1 MYLKAIQMK
10 GFKSFPNKT
19 RLEFGSGVSV
29 IVGPNGSGK
38 SNISDAL
45 VWALGEQSP
54 SAVRGGQMQ
63 DLLFGGAEG
72 VPSASAAEVELV
84 FDNSDGRLESDFS
97 ELSVTRRLGR
107 DGEGEYRINGARCR
121 LVDVIEVLSD
131 TGLGKEMH
139 SVLSQGKVDEIVA
152 SKPKERR
159 LLIEEAAGLG
169 KHRKR
174 RRRAQI
180 KLEKTRD
187 NLDRVLDVER
197 EARRALKPLKRQ
209 AEAAETHARLEL
221 QANELR
227 AEQASDQ
234 LLVADRELGE
244 AVKLAGQAREARAQ
258 IEQQLAGVAKRREQA
273 EQRIAAEAARRE
285 KATESL
291 FTVRSACERLE
302 NARERMNERVSRL
315 GTEIE
320 RHQGEL
326 GQLELDIQPEV
337 DRSRIAGLE
346 TELAEIER
354 QGRAELELEL
364 ADMRAQHENA
374 RRELTE
380 LEGRVAALRETA
392 QQSEQAAAQ
401 TRRAVAEAQQ
411 ALTTARR
418 ERVRI
423 EGELDAVEQFLRESA
438 GDAGVDA
445 LAEQLSV
452 EPGYEP
458 AVTAV
463 LGRRLRAAV
472 VEDLTAGHG
481 FLDRLGESGGSALLA
496 ERAGSMGVSVSPTS
510 GGAPPDVVPP
520 GAVPLIEKLSA
531 ESRAMSIVS
540 VLLAGVWLVESFDG
554 IPADFAGIAVTRS
567 GRVFFGATGELR
579 QAPGGGEQ
587 RVLAERNRRESLAS
601 ARDAARSAESA
612 AQTGLEAAE
621 SAQHEAEAA
630 RDAAHDAARSARIER
645 DELSGAVQGQA
656 RAIERRIEAGLA
668 DGPTAVRRAAIEA
681 ELRSER
687 AHADSLQR
695 AAELQRRR
703 RAELAQK
710 LVNER
715 AALPLAQR
723 LGEVLGSAAAAA
735 NERIAVLAAAL
746 DGDREAGE
754 RLAQELREHAT
765 EEARL
770 QASLREQGELV
781 TTAEV
786 RAQRARDLQAE
797 AAAAVEELSSALG
810 REVVAAEQP
819 LDDARR
825 EEIAVGLTR
834 IARRREL
841 LGPINP
847 LARDEY
853 AQALAH
859 VEELESQRDDLERAL
874 KELGELIREIDRTI
888 RTSFEETFAST
899 SAHFEDLIAHLF
911 PGGSG
916 KLNLVREE
924 RPKQAPLTPA
934 GADAA
939 EAEAAADAAE
949 QAMPEDPD
957 ENVDTDLE
965 YGVEIEARL
974 PGAKSGRRLTLLSG
988 GERSLVAL
996 AFLFSVFLTKPC
1008 PFYVF
1013 DEAEAALDDVN
1024 IDRLVALLREH
1035 SVRSQFIVITHQ
1047 KRTMDAADCL
1057 YGVSMGADGISKV
1070 VTRRMH
1076 GKPTGDPAELAV
1088 A

>member
-1 MYLKAIQMK
+1 MYLKAIQLK
-10 GFKSFPNKT
+10 GFKSFPAKT
-19 RLEFGSGVSV
+19 RLEFGPGVSV

-38 SNISDAL
+38 SNISDGL

-63 DLLFGGAEG
+63 DLLWGGADG

-84 FDNSDGRLESDFS
+84 FDNSDGTLDSGFS
-97 ELSVTRRLGR
+97 ELSITRRLGR
-107 DGEGEYRINGARCR
+107 DGDGEYRINGARCR

-159 LLIEEAAGLG
+159 LLVEEAAGLG

-174 RRRAQI
+174 RRRAQL

-197 EARRALKPLKRQ
+197 EARRSLKPLKRQ

-227 AEQASDQ
+227 AEQAADQ
-234 LLVADRELGE
+234 LLQADGELGE
-244 AVKLAGQAREARAQ
+244 AVKLAGDAREARGK
-258 IEQQLAGVAKRREQA
+258 IEAQLAEVAKQREIA
-273 EQRIAAEAARRE
+273 ERKIAAEAARRE

-291 FTVRSACERLE
+291 YSVRSACERLE
-302 NARERMNERVSRL
+302 NARERSAERIARL
-315 GTEIE
+315 TSEIE

-326 GQLELDIQPEV
+326 GQLELDVQPEA
-337 DRSRIAGLE
+337 DRTRIAGLE

-354 QGRAELELEL
+354 QGRAELEAEL
-364 ADMRAQHENA
+364 ADMRKQHEAA
-374 RRELTE
+374 RVELTE
-380 LEGRVAALRETA
+380 LEGRTAALRETA
-392 QQSEQAAAQ
+392 QQAEQAAVAA
-401 TRRAVAEAQQ
+401 RRSVGEAQQ
-411 ALTTARR
+411 ALAGARR
-418 ERVRI
+418 ERARL
-423 EGELDAVEQFLRESA
+423 EGELGAVEQFLREAAS
-438 GDAGVDA
+438 DAGADA

-452 EPGYEP
+452 EPGYEL

-472 VEDLTAGHG
+472 VESLGDGQS
-481 FLDRLGESGGSALLA
+481 FLDRLGDNGGSALLA
-496 ERAGSMGVSVSPTS
+496 GRATGRPATSP
-510 GGAPPDVVPP
+510 PP
-520 GAVPLIEKLSA
+520 GGTPLASKLTTV
-531 ESRAMSIVS
+531 SRAEPV
-540 VLLAGVWLVESFDG
+540 VQALLANAWLVDSLDSLPG
-554 IPADFAGIAVTRS
+554 DFGGVAVTKS
-567 GRVFFGATGELR
+567 GRVFFAATGELR
-579 QAPGGGEQ
+579 QAAGGGEQ
-587 RVLAERNRRESLAS
+587 RVLSERNRREQI
-601 ARDAARSAESA
+601 A
-612 AQTGLEAAE
+612 AQLAAAKQSEATAQAALESSETELRSRE
-621 SAQHEAEAA
+621 SA
-630 RDAAHDAARSARIER
+630 RDAAHDTARTARIER
-645 DELSGAVQGQA
+645 DELSGAVQGQS

-687 AHADSLQR
+687 AHHDSLQR

-703 RAELAQK
+703 RAELEQK
-710 LVNER
+710 LVNMR
-715 AALPLAQR
+715 AALPHAGQ
-723 LGEVLGSAAAAA
+723 LGEVLGAAAAVA
-735 NERIAVLAAAL
+735 NERIAVLATAL

-754 RLAQELREHAT
+754 KLALELRGHAT

-770 QASLREQGELV
+770 QSALREQGELV

-797 AAAAVEELSSALG
+797 ASAAARELASALG
-810 REVVAAEQP
+810 REVTAAAQP
-819 LDDARR
+819 LTGERR
-825 EEIAVGLTR
+825 EEIVTGLAR

-859 VEELESQRDDLERAL
+859 VEELEAQRDDLETAL
-874 KELGELIREIDRTI
+874 KELTSLIKEIDRTI
-888 RTSFEETFAST
+888 QTSFEETFQST
-899 SAHFEDLIAHLF
+899 SAHFEELIARLF

-924 RPKQAPLTPA
+924 RPKAAPLTPA

-939 EAEAAADAAE
+939 EAEAAADQAE
-949 QAMPEDPD
+949 DQMPADPD
-957 ENVDTDLE
+957 TQDDTELE
-965 YGVEIEARL
+965 YGVEIEVKL
-974 PGAKSGRRLTLLSG
+974 PGSKSGRRLTLLSG

-1024 IDRLVALLREH
+1024 IDRLVGLLREH
-1035 SVRSQFIVITHQ
+1035 SAQSQFIVITHQ

-1070 VTRRMH
+1070 ITRRMH
-1076 GKPTGDPAELAV
+1076 GKPAGDQTELAV

>member
-10 GFKSFPNKT
+10 GFKSFPAKT
-19 RLEFGSGVSV
+19 RLEFGPGVSV

-38 SNISDAL
+38 SNISDGL

-63 DLLFGGAEG
+63 DLLWGGAEG

-84 FDNSDGRLESDFS
+84 FDNSDGTLDSGFS
-97 ELSVTRRLGR
+97 ELSITRRLGR

-159 LLIEEAAGLG
+159 LLVEEAAGLG

-174 RRRAQI
+174 RRRAQL
-180 KLEKTRD
+180 KLQKTRD

-197 EARRALKPLKRQ
+197 EARRSLKPLKRQ

-227 AEQASDQ
+227 AEQAADQ
-234 LLVADRELGE
+234 LLQADRELSD
-244 AVKLAGQAREARAQ
+244 AVKLASDAREARGR
-258 IEQQLAGVAKRREQA
+258 IEAQLAEVAKRRETA
-273 EQRIAAEAARRE
+273 EQKIAAEAARRE

-291 FTVRSACERLE
+291 FSVRSACERIE
-302 NARERMNERVSRL
+302 NARERAAERVTRL
-315 GTEIE
+315 TVEIQ

-326 GQLELDIQPEV
+326 GQLELDVQPEI
-337 DRSRIAGLE
+337 DRTRIAALE

-354 QGRAELELEL
+354 QGRAELEAEL
-364 ADMRAQHENA
+364 SDMRSQHEAA
-374 RRELTE
+374 RVRLTE
-380 LEGRVAALRETA
+380 LEGRAAALRETA
-392 QQSEQAAAQ
+392 GQAEQAASAA
-401 TRRAVAEAQQ
+401 RRAVGEAQQ
-411 ALTTARR
+411 QLAAARR
-418 ERVRI
+418 ERARL
-423 EGELDAVEQFLRESA
+423 EGELGAVEQFLREAAS
-438 GDAGVDA
+438 DAGADA

-452 EPGYEP
+452 EPGFEP

-472 VEDLTAGHG
+472 VDSLGDG
-481 FLDRLGESGGSALLA
+481 QSFLDRLGENGGSALLA
-496 ERAGSMGVSVSPTS
+496 GRPTGRPATSP
-510 GGAPPDVVPP
+510 PP
-520 GAVPLIEKLSA
+520 GAVPLASKLTSA
-531 ESRAMSIVS
+531 ARAQS
-540 VLLAGVWLVESFDG
+540 VVGALLSDAWLVESLDSLPPGFSG
-554 IPADFAGIAVTRS
+554 VAVTKS

-579 QAPGGGEQ
+579 QAPIGGDQ
-587 RVLAERNRRESLAS
+587 RMLAERNRRERMAAELEVAKNAEQS
-601 ARDAARSAESA
+601 ALTALESAESRLRERE
-612 AQTGLEAAE
+612 Q
-621 SAQHEAEAA
+621 A
-630 RDAAHDAARSARIER
+630 RDAAHDQARTARVER

-668 DGPTAVRRAAIEA
+668 DGPTAVRRAGIEA
-681 ELRSER
+681 ELRTER
-687 AHADSLQR
+687 SHADSLQR

-703 RAELAQK
+703 RAELDQK
-710 LVNER
+710 LVKMR
-715 AALPLAQR
+715 AVLPTAHQLVEALAA
-723 LGEVLGSAAAAA
+723 GAAAA
-735 NERIAVLAAAL
+735 NERIAVLATVL

-754 RLAQELREHAT
+754 ALAAELRGHAG

-770 QASLREQGELV
+770 QGSLREQGELV

-797 AAAAVEELSSALG
+797 ASAAARELASALG
-810 REVVAAEQP
+810 REVAAAEQA
-819 LDDARR
+819 LTDERR
-825 EEIAVGLTR
+825 EEIVVGLQR

-853 AQALAH
+853 AQAVAH
-859 VEELESQRDDLERAL
+859 VEELETQRDDLETAL
-874 KELGELIREIDRTI
+874 KELNSLIKEIDRTI
-888 RTSFEETFAST
+888 QTSFEQTFEST
-899 SAHFEDLIAHLF
+899 STHFEELIARLF

-924 RPKQAPLTPA
+924 RPKQAPLTAA
-934 GADAA
+934 GAGSA
-939 EAEAAADAAE
+939 EAEAAAE
-949 QAMPEDPD
+949 QAEEQMPADPD
-957 ENVDTDLE
+957 DQTDSDLE
-965 YGVEIEARL
+965 YGVEIEVRL
-974 PGAKSGRRLTLLSG
+974 PGSKSGRRLTLLSG

-1024 IDRLVALLREH
+1024 IDRLVGLLREH
-1035 SVRSQFIVITHQ
+1035 SAQSQFIVITHQ

-1070 VTRRMH
+1070 ITRRMH
-1076 GKPTGDPAELAV
+1076 GKPTGDQAELAV

>member
-1 MYLKAIQMK
+1 MYLKAIQLK
-10 GFKSFPNKT
+10 GFKSFPAKT
-19 RLEFGSGVSV
+19 RLEFGPGVSV

-38 SNISDAL
+38 SNISDGL

-54 SAVRGGQMQ
+54 SAIRGGQMQ
-63 DLLFGGAEG
+63 DLLWGGADG
-72 VPSASAAEVELV
+72 VPSASAAEVELI
-84 FDNSDGRLESDFS
+84 FDNSDGTLDSDFS
-97 ELSVTRRLGR
+97 ELAITRRLSR

-159 LLIEEAAGLG
+159 LLVEEAAGLG

-174 RRRAQI
+174 RRRAQL

-197 EARRALKPLKRQ
+197 EARRSLKPLKRQ

-227 AEQASDQ
+227 AEQASDH
-234 LLVADRELGE
+234 LLIAQSELSE
-244 AVKLAGQAREARAQ
+244 AVKLAAEAREARGKIEAQ
-258 IEQQLAGVAKRREQA
+258 LTEVAKQRELA
-273 EQRIAAEAARRE
+273 EQKIAAEAARRE

-291 FTVRSACERLE
+291 FSVRSACERLE
-302 NARERMNERVSRL
+302 NGRERSVERVARL
-315 GTEIE
+315 SAEIE

-326 GQLELDIQPEV
+326 GQLELDVQPEV

-346 TELAEIER
+346 SELAEIER
-354 QGRAELELEL
+354 QGRAELEAEL
-364 ADMRAQHENA
+364 ADMRKQHEAA
-374 RRELTE
+374 RVHLTE
-380 LEGRVAALRETA
+380 LEGRAAAMRETA
-392 QQSEQAAAQ
+392 QQAEQVATAA
-401 TRRAVAEAQQ
+401 RRTVGEAQQ
-411 ALTTARR
+411 ALAQTRR
-418 ERVRI
+418 ERARL
-423 EGELDAVEQFLRESA
+423 EGELGAVEQFLREAAS
-438 GDAGVDA
+438 DAGADA

-472 VEDLTAGHG
+472 VESLGDGQS
-481 FLDRLGESGGSALLA
+481 FLDRLGENGGSALLA
-496 ERAGSMGVSVSPTS
+496 GRATGRPAT
-510 GGAPPDVVPP
+510 APPF
-520 GAVPLIEKLSA
+520 GATPLASKLTA
-531 ESRAMSIVS
+531 ASRAEPV
-540 VLLAGVWLVESFDG
+540 VRALLANAWLVDSLDSLAPGFDG
-554 IPADFAGIAVTRS
+554 VAVTKS
-567 GRVFFGATGELR
+567 GRVYFGAIGELR
-579 QAPGGGEQ
+579 QAPVGGDQ
-587 RVLAERNRRESLAS
+587 RVLAERNRRETLVQAQ
-601 ARDAARSAESA
+601 SA
-612 AQTGLEAAE
+612 AQTAETAAQTALDSAEQQLRQLEQ
-621 SAQHEAEAA
+621 S
-630 RDAAHDAARSARIER
+630 RDAAHDAARVARVER
-645 DELSGAVQGQA
+645 DELSGAVQGQS

-668 DGPTAVRRAAIEA
+668 DGPTAVRRAAIDA

-703 RAELAQK
+703 RAELQQK
-710 LVNER
+710 LTNMRTV
-715 AALPLAQR
+715 LPTAQE
-723 LGEVLGSAAAAA
+723 LVEVLAAAAAAA
-735 NERIAVLAAAL
+735 NERIAVLAASL
-746 DGDREAGE
+746 NGDREAGE
-754 RLAQELREHAT
+754 LLAQGLRAHAT

-770 QASLREQGELV
+770 QGLLREHGETV

-797 AAAAVEELSSALG
+797 ASAAARELAGALG
-810 REVVAAEQP
+810 REVTAGAEP
-819 LDDARR
+819 LSDQRR
-825 EEIAVGLTR
+825 EEITIGLQR

-859 VEELESQRDDLERAL
+859 VEELETQRDDLETAL
-874 KELGELIREIDRTI
+874 KELNSLIKEIDRTI
-888 RTSFEETFAST
+888 QVSFEQTFEST
-899 SAHFEDLIAHLF
+899 STHFEELIARLF

-924 RPKQAPLTPA
+924 RPKQAPLTAA
-934 GADAA
+934 GTDSAEADAA
-939 EAEAAADAAE
+939 AEAAEA
-949 QAMPEDPD
+949 QMPADPD
-957 ENVDTDLE
+957 DQHDSDLE
-965 YGVEIEARL
+965 YGVEIEVTL
-974 PGAKSGRRLTLLSG
+974 PGSKTGRRLTLLSG

-1024 IDRLVALLREH
+1024 IDRLVGLLREH
-1035 SVRSQFIVITHQ
+1035 SAQSQFIVITHQ
-1047 KRTMDAADCL
+1047 QRTMDAADCL

-1070 VTRRMH
+1070 ITRRMH
-1076 GKPTGDPAELAV
+1076 GKPAEDQADQSELAV

>member
-1 MYLKAIQMK
+1 MYLKAIQIK
-10 GFKSFPNKT
+10 GFKSFPTKT
-19 RLEFGSGVSV
+19 RLEFGPGVSV

-63 DLLFGGAEG
+63 DLLFGGTEG

-84 FDNSDGRLESDFS
+84 FDNSDGTLESDFS
-97 ELSVTRRLGR
+97 ELAVTRRLGR

-152 SKPKERR
+152 SKPKDRR

-174 RRRAQI
+174 RRRARL
-180 KLEKTRD
+180 KLEKARD

-234 LLVADRELGE
+234 LLIADRELGE
-244 AVKLAGQAREARAQ
+244 AVQQAARAREARGAIEAQ
-258 IEQQLAGVAKRREQA
+258 LSDVAKRREQA
-273 EQRIAAEAARRE
+273 EQRIAAESARRE

-302 NARERMNERVSRL
+302 GARERMSERVVRL
-315 GTEIE
+315 TADIE
-320 RHQGEL
+320 RYQGEL
-326 GQLELDIQPEV
+326 GQLELDVQPEV
-337 DRSRIAGLE
+337 DRSRIAGLQQ
-346 TELAEIER
+346 ELADIEL
-354 QGRAELELEL
+354 QGRAELEAEL
-364 ADMRAQHENA
+364 VGMREQHQSA
-374 RRELTE
+374 RSELTE
-380 LEGRVAALRETA
+380 MEGRTAALRESAQQAEQSAAAARRAIGEA
-392 QQSEQAAAQ
+392 QQS
-401 TRRAVAEAQQ
+401 
-411 ALTTARR
+411 LTVSRR

-423 EGELDAVEQFLRESA
+423 DGELDSVEQFLREAAS
-438 GDAGVDA
+438 DAGADA

-463 LGRRLRAAV
+463 LGRRLHAAV
-472 VEDLTAGHG
+472 VDDLGSG
-481 FLDRLGESGGSALLA
+481 QSFLDRLGENGGSALLT
-496 ERAGSMGVSVSPTS
+496 GSVRSARDSA
-510 GGAPPDVVPP
+510 APPPP
-520 GAVPLIEKLSA
+520 GAQRLANKLSV
-531 ESRAMSIVS
+531 ESRAQPIVAA
-540 VLLAGVWLVESFDG
+540 LLSDVWLVDSLIDL
-554 IPADFAGIAVTRS
+554 PAEFVGIAVTRA
-567 GRVFFGATGELR
+567 GRVFFGTTGELR
-579 QAPGGGEQ
+579 QAPSGGEQ
-587 RVLAERNRRESLAS
+587 RILAERNRRDRLVDE
-601 ARDAARSAESA
+601 RDAARVAESA
-612 AQTGLEAAE
+612 AQIALEAAE
-621 SAQHEAEAA
+621 VTLREHETA
-630 RDAAHDAARSARIER
+630 RDSAHDVARTARIER
-645 DELSGAVQGQA
+645 DELSGAVQGQS

-703 RAELAQK
+703 RVELEQR
-710 LVNER
+710 LVNAR
-715 AALPLAQR
+715 VALPLAHR
-723 LGEVLGSAAAAA
+723 LSDALAAAAA
-735 NERIAVLAAAL
+735 ASNERIAVLAATL

-754 RLAQELREHAT
+754 RLAQELRRHAT
-765 EEARL
+765 DEARL
-770 QASLREQGELV
+770 QGTLREQGELV

-786 RAQRARDLQAE
+786 RAQRARDMRAE
-797 AAAAVEELSSALG
+797 AAAAVSELCESLG
-810 REVVAAEQP
+810 REITAAERP
-819 LDDARR
+819 LDDGRR
-825 EEIAVGLTR
+825 EEIATGLLR

-859 VEELESQRDDLERAL
+859 VEELETQRDDLESAL
-874 KELGELIREIDRTI
+874 KELGELIKEIDRTI

-899 SAHFEDLIAHLF
+899 SAHFEDLIARLF
-911 PGGSG
+911 PGGG
-916 KLNLVREE
+916 GRLNLVREE
-924 RPKQAPLTPA
+924 RPRQAPLTPS
-934 GADAA
+934 GTDAA

-957 ENVDTDLE
+957 DAIDTELE

-1035 SVRSQFIVITHQ
+1035 SEQSQFIVITHQ

-1070 VTRRMH
+1070 ITRRMH
-1076 GKPTGDPAELAV
+1076 GKPAGDQTELAV

>member
-1 MYLKAIQMK
+1 MK
-10 GFKSFPNKT
+10 GFKSFPGKT
-19 RLEFGSGVSV
+19 RLEFGPGVSV
-29 IVGPNGSGK
+29 VVGPNGSGK
-38 SNISDAL
+38 SNISDAI

-54 SAVRGGQMQ
+54 NAVRGGQMQ

-84 FDNSDGRLESDFS
+84 FDNADGTLDSDFS
-97 ELSVTRRLGR
+97 ELAITRRLGR

-174 RRRAQI
+174 RHRARL

-227 AEQASDQ
+227 AARAADQ
-234 LLVADRELGE
+234 LLLADRALSE
-244 AVKLAGQAREARAQ
+244 ATQSAGQARAERGR
-258 IEQQLAGVAKRREQA
+258 IEQQLAEGARRREQS

-285 KATESL
+285 QAAESL
-291 FTVRSACERLE
+291 FSVRSACERLE
-302 NARERMNERVSRL
+302 NASERAKERVSRL
-315 GTEIE
+315 SAEID
-320 RHQGEL
+320 RHHAEL
-326 GQLELDIQPEV
+326 GQLELDVQPEI
-337 DRSRIAGLE
+337 DRSRVAGLE
-346 TELAEIER
+346 SELAEIELR
-354 QGRAELELEL
+354 G
-364 ADMRAQHENA
+364 H
-374 RRELTE
+374 TE
-380 LEGRVAALRETA
+380 LEAELAGMREQLATASGELAALEDRTVALREVA
-392 QQSEQAAAQ
+392 QKAEQSAVAA
-401 TRRAVAEAQQ
+401 RRAVAEAQQ
-411 ALTTARR
+411 TLAAAHR
-418 ERVRI
+418 ERARL
-423 EGELDAVEQFLRESA
+423 EGELGAVEQYLREAAS
-438 GDAGVDA
+438 DAGADA
-445 LAEQLSV
+445 LAEQFSV

-458 AVTAV
+458 AVAAV
-463 LGRRLRAAV
+463 LGRRLHAAV
-472 VEDLTAGHG
+472 VDDLAAGQS
-481 FLDRLGESGGSALLA
+481 FLDRLGENGGSALLA
-496 ERAGSMGVSVSPTS
+496 GRAAATPSP
-510 GGAPPDVVPP
+510 APP
-520 GAVPLIEKLSA
+520 GAQRLAEKLTA
-531 ESRAMSIVS
+531 GSRAEPIIAA
-540 VLLAGVWLVESFDG
+540 LLADVWLVESLELL
-554 IPADFAGIAVTRS
+554 PADFDGVAVTRM

-587 RVLAERNRRESLAS
+587 RVLAERNRRDRVAAELRT
-601 ARDAARSAESA
+601 ARDSEVA
-612 AQTGLEAAE
+612 AQTALETAE
-621 SAQHEAEAA
+621 TALREQERVRDEAHNAA
-630 RDAAHDAARSARIER
+630 RAAGIAR
-645 DELSGAVQGQA
+645 DELSGAVQGKS
-656 RAIERRIEAGLA
+656 RAIERRVEAGLA

-687 AHADSLQR
+687 AHTDSLRR
-695 AAELQRRR
+695 AADLQQRR
-703 RAELAQK
+703 RAELEQK
-710 LVNER
+710 LANMRV
-715 AALPLAQR
+715 ALPTAQQ
-723 LGEVLGSAAAAA
+723 LGEALSASADAA

-746 DGDREAGE
+746 EGDREAGE
-754 RLAQELREHAT
+754 RLARELREHAN

-786 RAQRARDLQAE
+786 RAQRARDQQAE
-797 AAAAVEELSSALG
+797 VSTTVAELSAALG
-810 REVVAAEQP
+810 REVSAAEQP
-819 LDDARR
+819 LDESQR
-825 EEIAVGLTR
+825 EEVATGLAR

-859 VEELESQRDDLERAL
+859 VEELESQSDDLEKAL
-874 KELGELIREIDRTI
+874 KELGDLIKEIDRTI
-888 RTSFEETFAST
+888 RTSFERTFEST
-899 SAHFEDLIAHLF
+899 SVHFEQLIGRLF
-911 PGGSG
+911 PDGSG
-916 KLNLVREE
+916 RLNLVREE
-924 RPKQAPLTPA
+924 RPQAAPLTPTS
-934 GADAA
+934 ADTA
-939 EAEAAADAAE
+939 EAEAASEAAE
-949 QAMPEDPD
+949 QALPDDPD
-957 ENVDTDLE
+957 ALIDAERE
-965 YGVEIEARL
+965 YGVEIEVRL
-974 PGAKSGRRLTLLSG
+974 PGGKSGRRLSLLSG

-1008 PFYVF
+1008 PFYIF

-1035 SVRSQFIVITHQ
+1035 SAHSQFIVITHQ

-1070 VTRRMH
+1070 ITRRMH
-1076 GKPTGDPAELAV
+1076 GKPAGEQAELA
-1088 A
+1088 AA

>member
-19 RLEFGSGVSV
+19 RLEFGPGVSV

-97 ELSVTRRLGR
+97 ELSVIRRLGR

-227 AEQASDQ
+227 AEQAADQ
-234 LLVADRELGE
+234 LLVADRDLGE

-258 IEQQLAGVAKRREQA
+258 IEQQLAGVAKRRELA

-291 FTVRSACERLE
+291 FSVRSACQRLE
-302 NARERMNERVSRL
+302 NARERMNERVGRL
-315 GTEIE
+315 STEIE

-326 GQLELDIQPEV
+326 GQLELDVQPEV

-346 TELAEIER
+346 IELAEIER

-364 ADMRAQHENA
+364 ADMRVQHETA
-374 RRELTE
+374 RRDLTE
-380 LEGRVAALRETA
+380 LEGRAAALRETA
-392 QQSEQAAAQ
+392 QQSEQAAVQ
-401 TRRAVAEAQQ
+401 TRRAVAEARQ
-411 ALTTARR
+411 ALTAAQR

-438 GDAGVDA
+438 GDAGADA
-445 LAEQLSV
+445 LAEHLSV
-452 EPGYEP
+452 EAGYEP

-472 VEDLTAGHG
+472 VSDLTAGHG

-496 ERAGSMGVSVSPTS
+496 ERAGGARSSASPTPS
-510 GGAPPDVVPP
+510 AMPS

-554 IPADFAGIAVTRS
+554 IPADFAGIAVTRA
-567 GRVFFGATGELR
+567 GRVFFGPTGELR

-587 RVLAERNRRESLAS
+587 RVLAERNRRENLVEAGN
-601 ARDAARSAESA
+601 AARSAESA

-621 SAQHEAEAA
+621 KAQHESEAS
-630 RDAAHDAARSARIER
+630 RDVAHDAARGARIER

-681 ELRSER
+681 ELRTER

-710 LVNER
+710 LVNAR

-723 LGEVLGSAAAAA
+723 LGEVLGLAAAAA
-735 NERIAVLAAAL
+735 NERIAVLAAEL

-754 RLAQELREHAT
+754 RLAQELRQHAT
-765 EEARL
+765 DEARL

-786 RAQRARDLQAE
+786 RAQRSRDLRAE
-797 AAAAVEELSSALG
+797 AAAVVEELSSALG

-825 EEIAVGLTR
+825 EEIATGLTR

-859 VEELESQRDDLERAL
+859 VEELESRRDDLERAL

-957 ENVDTDLE
+957 ESVDADLE

-1076 GKPTGDPAELAV
+1076 GKPAGDQAELAV